1 MALPKLEHPTYEL
14 EVPSTG
20 KKIKY
25 RPFVVKEEKVL
36 LLALQSDDADSIQS
50 AVKDLLTACIQT
62 RGFKLTDLATF
73 DLEYIFLK
81 IRAASVGEMIE
92 MQVTCLDDGETR
104 VTTQINLHDVEV
116 VKPEGHSNK
125 IMLDDKVGLIMRYP
139 GFNRF
144 VEGSIVEK
152 EVTEDDVFEILADSI
167 DQMFDEDSVY
177 DESTTT
183 RKEKIEFVQR
193 FTNEQFEKVQQFFDT
208 APKLQHSFSVVN
220 PNTGVKSDYT
230 IEGLQIFFG

>member
-36 LLALQSDDADSIQS
+36 LLALQSDDAETIQT

-62 RGFKLTDLATF
+62 RGLKIDDLAVF

-81 IRAASVGEMIE
+81 IRAASVGEVIE

-104 VTTQINLHDVEV
+104 VTTQINLHDVQV
-116 VKPEGHSNK
+116 IKPEGHSNK
-125 IMLDDKVGLIMRYP
+125 IMLDDKVGLILKYP

-144 VEGSIVEK
+144 IEGSIVEK
-152 EVTEDDVFEILADSI
+152 DVTADDVFEILADSI

-193 FTNEQFEKVQQFFDT
+193 FTNEQFEKVQQFFET
-208 APKLQHSFSVVN
+208 APKLSHTFSVVN
-220 PNTGVKSDYT
+220 PKTGVKSDYT
-230 IEGLQIFFG
+230 IEGLQSFFG

>member
-104 VTTQINLHDVEV
+104 VTTQINLHNVEV

-230 IEGLQIFFG
+230 IEGLQSFFG